1 MMKKILLLFLL
12 LVTLMINRNMIFAV
26 ENISNDV
33 KQEEIIKV
41 KNEVHDLLN
50 KRAALWNKLFSQ
62 KVELEEVNK
71 ELKKIVAPPLLTYDM
86 EAFNE
91 IKTKHTSMEKIL
103 KVDVLKVKGVSLE
116 EEKIIVD
123 IEVEWLMEGFEENY
137 KQKVDYQMVL
147 IKREDIWKI
156 SDYDVI

>member
-1 MMKKILLLFLL
+1 
-12 LVTLMINRNMIFAV
+12 MIFAV

>member
-1 MMKKILLLFLL
+1 MKKILLLFLL